1 MSVRIPRNVEKLEE
15 NTNGVNKQIVD
26 SKADRVQVLILLLV
40 GRIAD
45 DIAIRTGASS
55 LTPP

>member
-55 LTPP
+55 LPPP